1 MKLPLVS
8 IGMPTYN
15 RADLFRE
22 ALALARAQDYP
33 NLEIIVS
40 DNHSTDDTERV
51 AREVVAVDPRVRYHR
66 QPRNIGLHANLNFC
80 LDQAR
85 GDLLSFFM
93 DDDRYQPTIV
103 REYVEFLG
111 RHPEAGIVCSDK

>member
-51 AREVVAVDPRVRYHR
+51 AREVVAVDPRVRY
-66 QPRNIGLHANLNFC
+66 G
-80 LDQAR
+80 
-85 GDLLSFFM
+85 
-93 DDDRYQPTIV
+93 
-103 REYVEFLG
+103 G
-111 RHPEAGIVCSDK
+111 RL